1 MECYSAAIARSLLAP
16 QSGAIR
22 EECIREVYLQ
32 VDVPQICKVSRST
45 SKSPQVPKSPLG
57 NVLWGAEEN
66 SEAKQKLQMDQNQA
80 TT

>member
-16 QSGAIR
+16 QSGAVR
-22 EECIREVYLQ
+22 RGACR
-32 VDVPQICKVSRST
+32 KVSRST
-45 SKSPQVPKSPLG
+45 SKYLQVPKSPLG

-66 SEAKQKLQMDQNQA
+66 SEAKQKLQMEQNQA